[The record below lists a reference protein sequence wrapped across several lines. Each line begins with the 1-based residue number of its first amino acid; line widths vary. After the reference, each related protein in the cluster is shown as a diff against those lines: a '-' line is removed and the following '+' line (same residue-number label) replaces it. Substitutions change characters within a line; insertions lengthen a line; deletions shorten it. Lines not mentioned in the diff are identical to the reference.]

1 MKSAEDIKQCFRKST
16 LSTNR
21 DRHEA
26 IFQEILRAQEQSR
39 RTEPALPRLVNWSS
53 IMKSPLTKLG
63 VAAAVL
69 IACGIGLSLWR
80 NTGSGI
86 ALADVL
92 ARVEQVKVVKFK
104 WTFKWFGEDP
114 NKPWAD
120 TRGTQLTSQ
129 EYGWKTILKTT
140 DPNGGERTG
149 TELYASRQKKPAI
162 WIDRTEKTY
171 IRMAKDAQAQ
181 DGRGPRQPVNVK
193 DPLSA
198 LKEILN
204 TKYES
209 MGRSTIDGI
218 EVAGFRTTDP
228 NYVSQGKQKEP
239 SQGQVDVKIW
249 VDVKTLF
256 PVRIEGLSGNLDGK
270 GGRSVFSTVTY
281 DFQWDVPVDP
291 AEFEPPPIPDGYR
304 ITDMF
309 PERANEENAIQG
321 LKQCVELLGNY
332 PERIDF
338 AYLWSESEKSETPAA
353 LRVKE
358 ELKGLTGLDRDQK
371 KLDALK
377 PMRFLNKF
385 YLGLSGKFYV
395 GMASKDPAY
404 YGKTVT
410 PQDTDKVLMRW
421 KVSEN
426 EYRVIFGDLRAETVT
441 LEKLADLEKAL
452 LK

>member
-1 MKSAEDIKQCFRKST
+1 
-16 LSTNR
+16 
-21 DRHEA
+21 
-26 IFQEILRAQEQSR
+26 
-39 RTEPALPRLVNWSS
+39 
-53 IMKSPLTKLG
+53 MKSPLTKLA
-63 VAAAVL
+63 VAAIVL
-69 IACGIGLSLWR
+69 IACVIALSLWR
-80 NTGSGI
+80 TTGSGI

-104 WTFKWFGEDP
+104 WTFKVFGEDP

-129 EYGWKTILKTT
+129 EYGFKMILKKT

-149 TELYASRQKKPAI
+149 TEMYFPPKKPAI

-181 DGRGPRQPVNVK
+181 DGRSPRQLADVK
-193 DPLSA
+193 DPLSS
-198 LKEILN
+198 LKGILN

-209 MGRSTIDGI
+209 MGRSTMDGI

-228 NYVSQGKQKEP
+228 NCVSQGRQKEP

-256 PVRIEGLSGNLDGK
+256 PVRIEGLSRG
-270 GGRSVFSTVTY
+270 GGRTFMSTTY
-281 DFQWDVPVDP
+281 DFQWDVPVN
-291 AEFEPPPIPDGYR
+291 ASEFEPPPIPDGYA

-309 PERANEENAIQG
+309 PERANEENAIGG

-338 AYLWSESEKSETPAA
+338 AYLWSGVEKSETPAA

-358 ELKGLTGLDRDQK
+358 ELKGLTGLERDQK

-377 PMRFLNKF
+377 PMQFLNKF
-385 YLGLSGKFYV
+385 YRGLTGKFYV

-410 PQDTDKVLMRW
+410 PKDADRVLLRW

-426 EYRVIFGDLRAETVT
+426 EYRVIYGDLHAETVSPA
-441 LEKLADLEKAL
+441 KLAELEAAL
-452 LK
+452 PK

>member
-1 MKSAEDIKQCFRKST
+1 MKSADEIKRLFHSAAVQTNAAPDDAVFETLKTAYTRTVEHKS
-16 LSTNR
+16 
-21 DRHEA
+21 
-26 IFQEILRAQEQSR
+26 AQR
-39 RTEPALPRLVNWSS
+39 EPRMWRYV
-53 IMKSPLTKLG
+53 MKSPLTKLA
-63 VAAAVL
+63 AAAVVV
-69 IACGIGLSLWR
+69 IACVIGLSVWR
-80 NTGSGI
+80 TTGSGI

-104 WTFKWFGEDP
+104 WTFKFFGEDP

-129 EYGWKTILKTT
+129 EYGFKMIFKRT
-140 DPNGGERTG
+140 DPNGEERTG
-149 TELYASRQKKPAI
+149 TELYVSRQKKPTI

-181 DGRGPRQPVNVK
+181 DGRSPRQIVNVK
-193 DPLSA
+193 DPLSS

-209 MGRSTIDGI
+209 MGRSTMDGI

-256 PVRIEGLSGNLDGK
+256 PVRIEGLGGG
-270 GGRSVFSTVTY
+270 GGRTFMSTAY
-281 DFQWDVPVDP
+281 DFQWDVPVD
-291 AEFEPPPIPDGYR
+291 ASEFEPPPIPDGYA

-332 PERIDF
+332 PERIDLT
-338 AYLWSESEKSETPAA
+338 YLWSESEKSETAAA

-377 PMRFLNKF
+377 PTRFLNKF
-385 YLGLSGKFYV
+385 YVGLAGKFYV

-410 PQDTDKVLMRW
+410 PKDTDTVLMRW
-421 KVSEN
+421 KVSDN
-426 EYRVIFGDLRAETVT
+426 EYRVIFGDLHAETVSPQKLAE
-441 LEKLADLEKAL
+441 LEKVLPK
-452 LK
+452 